1 MIRSMKRYLP
11 ALLLLALALP
21 AHASLGGTADS
32 VEVDRKALTASRLPT
47 VARTG
52 YQVHEVEIGGTR
64 VREYL
69 SPAGLVFGVAWEG
82 LTEPDLET
90 LLGTY
95 ALAWREADRQTPR
108 FPGHRARAVV
118 TPRLVVERW
127 GHMRHMQGRA
137 YDPGLIPPGVRADE
151 IL

>member
-1 MIRSMKRYLP
+1 MITSKKRHLP
-11 ALLLLALALP
+11 ALLLLALASP
-21 AHASLGGTADS
+21 THASLGGTVDS
-32 VEVDRKALTASRLPT
+32 VELDRKAFTASRLPT
-47 VARTG
+47 LARTG
-52 YQVHEVEIGGTR
+52 YQVQEVEVGGTR

-95 ALAWREADRQTPR
+95 APTWREAVRQTAR
-108 FPGHRARAVV
+108 SPGHRSRAVV
-118 TPRLVVERW
+118 MPRLVIERW
-127 GHMRHMQGRA
+127 GQMRHMQGRA
-137 YDPGLIPPGVRADE
+137 YDPVLLPPGVRADE